1 MARAISKILLI
12 LGLYN
17 FLAYLE
23 CFRSYAWSKGH
34 SDPDLGSVSKWQP
47 TKLSVPFMSKD
58 VLGQVFQLRKYVG
71 HCYRE
76 VKSISDPIWLP
87 YRYGFT
93 SGDLSSSSKFALK
106 WKGVRKYIV
115 HTYIL

>member
-1 MARAISKILLI
+1 
-12 LGLYN
+12 
-17 FLAYLE
+17 
-23 CFRSYAWSKGH
+23 
-34 SDPDLGSVSKWQP
+34 
-47 TKLSVPFMSKD
+47 MSKD

-93 SGDLSSSSKFALK
+93 SGDLSSSSKFRLK
-106 WKGVRKYIV
+106 WKGVRKILYIF
-115 HTYIL
+115 ILCEGSKIGKNII

>member
-1 MARAISKILLI
+1 
-12 LGLYN
+12 
-17 FLAYLE
+17 
-23 CFRSYAWSKGH
+23 
-34 SDPDLGSVSKWQP
+34 
-47 TKLSVPFMSKD
+47 MSKD
-58 VLGQVFQLRKYVG
+58 VLGLVFQLRKYVG

-93 SGDLSSSSKFALK
+93 SGDLSSSSKFRLK

-115 HTYIL
+115 STVKSRVLTRLV

>member
-1 MARAISKILLI
+1 
-12 LGLYN
+12 
-17 FLAYLE
+17 
-23 CFRSYAWSKGH
+23 
-34 SDPDLGSVSKWQP
+34 
-47 TKLSVPFMSKD
+47 MSKD

-87 YRYGFT
+87 YRYSFT

-106 WKGVRKYIV
+106 WKGDRKYIV
-115 HTYIL
+115 HTYILLRQKNWQKYYLTVTLLLVLEKKTC